1 MLHPPDRPS
10 ALPAGGENAVAYA
23 IGVTADEWTLL
34 IVRHALAGV
43 GRYNDWQRLLPISH
57 AVLTSRLRR
66 LEELGMLRAVP
77 YQDRPR
83 RLEYRLTP
91 RGLGIWP
98 VLVGIWA
105 WEAHWVT
112 DRRVI
117 RDVHCGHISRPLL
130 SCGH

>member
-34 IVRHALAGV
+34 IIRQALAGAR
-43 GRYNDWQRLLPISH
+43 RYKDWQRALPISH
-57 AVLTSRLRR
+57 AVLTARLRR
-66 LEELGMLRAVP
+66 LEELGMLVAVP

-83 RLEYRLTP
+83 RLEYCLTQ
-91 RGLGIWP
+91 RGAEIWQ

-105 WEAHWVT
+105 WEAHWVSGAP
-112 DRRVI
+112 VI
-117 RDVHCGHISRPLL
+117 REVVHGARRLA
-130 SCGH
+130 GD